1 MLSLWEEKIIGLHL
15 CTFQACLLNMARR
28 GEISLS
34 LVLSSL
40 RDLGKI
46 TVPLI
51 LHLQSRLLTVTG
63 CCKHRC
69 EEGCNRC
76 KYLIKI
82 LAGGEIQIFWAK
94 NQAEFQTLKG
104 IQEGR
109 RLQN

>member
-1 MLSLWEEKIIGLHL
+1 
-15 CTFQACLLNMARR
+15 MARR

-51 LHLQSRLLTVTG
+51 LHLQNRLLTVTG
-63 CCKHRC
+63 SFKHGC
-69 EEGCNRC
+69 EEGCNRY
-76 KYLIKI
+76 KYLMKI
-82 LAGGEIQIFWAK
+82 LAGGESQIFWAK
-94 NQAEFQTLKG
+94 NQAEFQTFRG

-109 RLQN
+109 GLQN

>member
-1 MLSLWEEKIIGLHL
+1 MGRENNRPPPLYISSL
-15 CTFQACLLNMARR
+15 CLLSTARR

-34 LVLSSL
+34 LVLSLL

-51 LHLQSRLLTVTG
+51 LHLQNRLLTVTG
-63 CCKHRC
+63 SFKHGC

-76 KYLIKI
+76 KYLMKI
-82 LAGGEIQIFWAK
+82 LAGGESQICWAK
-94 NQAEFQTLKG
+94 NQAEFQTFRG

-109 RLQN
+109 GLQN